1 MQTTNISTFFQYRQA
16 LRDLI
21 TRNGSEMLSDAEMER
36 FIKQYDLDARFGI
49 TLFDVR
55 KDVREI
61 VQGIPAF
68 DQVSYQKALR
78 TELLPKAK
86 TGLSDVEID
95 RFLQSHGYQLGY
107 GLSVKDVRYH
117 LEQISDGTWVPMPRT
132 HTDAFQNYS
141 DYQQALRKRLPP
153 RSKEPLTDISIKV
166 FIKRNGFDKKYGID
180 VATVKQ
186 DMYALPNSYQ
196 MLYLSTEVDSP
207 LPKTTETTQ
216 QSKPHETMAM
226 QRPKPKPEDLIDDR
240 TFYDLVAKAFL
251 DYTEI
256 VRDRRRLSGL
266 LRDLCPDRRR
276 EINVLL
282 QIYDLG
288 IIEEISR
295 QTEINHL
302 FVHRFCK
309 TLIEEYGTNES
320 LAKSMVQIWCL
331 CYGRNILH
339 IKCDEL

>member
-21 TRNGSEMLSDAEMER
+21 ARNGSEMLSDAEMER
-36 FIKQYDLDARFGI
+36 FIKQYDLNSRFGI
-49 TLFDVR
+49 TLYDVR

-61 VQGIPAF
+61 VEGIPAF
-68 DQVSYQKALR
+68 DQGSYQRALR
-78 TELLPKAK
+78 SELLPKAK
-86 TGLSDVEID
+86 EGLSDVEID

-117 LEQISDGTWVPMPRT
+117 LAQIADGTWVPMPRT
-132 HTDAFQNYS
+132 HTDAFQNFS

-153 RSKEPLTDISIKV
+153 SSKEPLTDISIKV
-166 FIKRNGFDKKYGID
+166 FIKRNGFDKKYGLD
-180 VATVKQ
+180 VATVRQ

-196 MLYLSTEVDSP
+196 MLYLSTAVDSTS
-207 LPKTTETTQ
+207 PKTTETAQ
-216 QSKPHETMAM
+216 QSKPPEPIVM
-226 QRPKPKPEDLIDDR
+226 PKPKPEDLIDDR
-240 TFYDLVAKAFL
+240 TFYDLVSKAFL

-256 VRDRRRLSGL
+256 VKDRKRLSGL

-295 QTEINHL
+295 QTEISHL
-302 FVHRFCK
+302 FVHRICK
-309 TLIEEYGTNES
+309 TQIEEYGTNES